1 MYQEDTD
8 QGERPKIKLLPFQK
22 EIINE
27 VHHGEKPEILFSAGR
42 GNGKTFIS
50 AQIVADFIWEKSP
63 YYRKGEEVIV
73 VAGNLSQASILFAE
87 LQWLRE
93 QENYAFSDSINN
105 KQIIHKEDRTI
116 CRVVS
121 SKASGALGLGANH
134 ALIVAD
140 EAGGWEEKEGEMMQE
155 ALLGALGKPGSTMKI
170 LWIGTIAPAKGA
182 WWERKVADGST
193 KRCKSFVYAIENENE
208 WDIEEKVLKA
218 NPLKAAFPDSKR
230 FLLDELDEAKQ
241 DYNKS
246 IYFKNWLLN
255 FSTANRRQVLL
266 TAPQI
271 KMLLQRDLPE
281 KRGDFV
287 LGLDLG
293 DNVAFSAAAAIW
305 QTGYVEV
312 FACCAGIPLI
322 RERER
327 DDAKPA
333 GLYQKLVER
342 DLLHVVHGKH
352 TVPPQFVLDLVKT
365 MWGEPFKVLSDQYRQ
380 RQLAD
385 ICDWYIEYTNSKV
398 NAQANFGIEA
408 FREYAS
414 DGQISIAKHCHPLL
428 VMSLADARIEI
439 DSAGLART
447 VKKNESNSGRDDVCD
462 ALVLASALY
471 KQEFDL
477 QSMAPK
483 VLTLM

>member
-1 MYQEDTD
+1 M
-8 QGERPKIKLLPFQK
+8 
-22 EIINE
+22 
-27 VHHGEKPEILFSAGR
+27 
-42 GNGKTFIS
+42 
-50 AQIVADFIWEKSP
+50 
-63 YYRKGEEVIV
+63 
-73 VAGNLSQASILFAE
+73 AGNLSQASILFAE
-87 LQWLRE
+87 LQWIRE
-93 QENYAFSDSINN
+93 SDDYSISDSINN
-105 KQIIHKEDRTI
+105 KQIIHKTDRTI

-121 SKASGALGLGANH
+121 SKATGALGLGANH

-140 EAGGWEEKEGEMMQE
+140 EAGGWEEKEGEMMAE
-155 ALLGALGKPGSTMKI
+155 ALLGALGKPGSKMKI

-182 WWERKVADGST
+182 WWERKVADGTT
-193 KRCKSFVYAIENENE
+193 KRCESFVYAIENENE
-208 WDIEEKVLKA
+208 WDDPNKVLEA
-218 NPLKAAFPDSKR
+218 NPLKSHFPDSKK
-230 FLLDELDEAKQ
+230 FLLDELEEAKK

-271 KMLLQRDLPE
+271 KSLLERPLPDKSGE
-281 KRGDFV
+281 YV

-305 QTGYVEV
+305 KSGYVEC
-312 FACCAGIPLI
+312 FACCAGIPEI

-333 GLYQKLVER
+333 GLYQKLVEL
-342 DLLHVVHGKH
+342 DLLHVVHDKH

-365 MWGEPFKVLSDQYRQ
+365 MWGEPFKVMSDQYRQ
-380 RQLAD
+380 RQLQD
-385 ICDWYIEYTNSKV
+385 ICDWYVEYTNSKV
-398 NAQANFGIEA
+398 TAQANFGIEA

-447 VKKNESNSGRDDVCD
+447 IKKNQNNSGRDDVCD
-462 ALVLASALY
+462 ALVLASALW

-477 QSMAPK
+477 ASLAPS
-483 VLTLM
+483 VLTLG

>member
-1 MYQEDTD
+1 MKSKKK
-8 QGERPKIKLLPFQK
+8 GIRPEIELLPFQR
-22 EIINE
+22 EIIDE
-27 VHHGEKPEILFSAGR
+27 VHNGTHPEILFSAGR

-50 AQIVADFIWEKSP
+50 AQIVADLIWHESP
-63 YYRKGEEVIV
+63 YYRKGEEIIV

-87 LQWLRE
+87 LQWLRDCE
-93 QENYAFSDSINN
+93 EYSISDSINT
-105 KQIIHKEDRTI
+105 KQIIHKKDRTI

-121 SKASGALGLGANH
+121 SKATSALGLGANH
-134 ALIVAD
+134 SLIIGD
-140 EAGGWEEKEGEMMQE
+140 ECGGWEEKEGELMQE

-170 LWIGTIAPAKGA
+170 LWVGTIAPAKGA
-182 WWERKVADGST
+182 WWERKVADGNT
-193 KRCKSFVYAIENENE
+193 KRCKAFVYAIENENE
-208 WDIEEKVLKA
+208 WDDVDKVLEA

-230 FLLDELDEAKQ
+230 FLLEELEEAKQ

-271 KMLLQRDLPE
+271 KELLARPRPGKD
-281 KRGDFV
+281 GDYV

-305 QTGYVEV
+305 KSGHVEL
-312 FACCAGIPLI
+312 FAACAGIPDI

-333 GLYQKLVER
+333 GLYQKLVDL

-352 TVPPQFVLDLVKT
+352 TVPPQFVLDLCKQ
-365 MWGEPFKVLSDQYRQ
+365 MWGEPFKVMSDQYRQ

-414 DGQISIAKHCHPLL
+414 DGQIAIAEHCHPLL
-428 VMSLADARIEI
+428 LMSLADARIEI

-447 VKKNESNSGRDDVCD
+447 IKKNQSNSGRDDVCD
-462 ALVLASALY
+462 ALVLASALW

-477 QSMAPK
+477 MGTAPM
-483 VLTLM
+483 VGTLF

>member
-1 MYQEDTD
+1 MAGKDVK
-8 QGERPKIKLLPFQK
+8 RPEIKLLPFQK
-22 EIINE
+22 EIIDE
-27 VHHGEKPEILFSAGR
+27 VHNGASPEVLFSAGR

-50 AQIVADFIWEKSP
+50 AQIVADFIWEDSP
-63 YYRKGEEVIV
+63 HYQKGKEVIV

-93 QENYAFSDSINN
+93 SDKYAFSDSINN
-105 KQIIHKEDRTI
+105 KQIIHKEHRTI

-134 ALIVAD
+134 SLIVAD
-140 EAGGWEEKEGEMMQE
+140 EAGGWEEKEGELMQE
-155 ALLGALGKPGSTMKI
+155 ALLGALGKPGSSMKI

-182 WWERKVADGST
+182 WWERKVADGT
-193 KRCKSFVYAIENENE
+193 TERCKAFVYAIDNESD
-208 WDIEEKVLKA
+208 WDIEDKVLKA
-218 NPLKAAFPDSKR
+218 NPLKAAFPDSKA
-230 FLLDELDEAKQ
+230 FLLNELAEAKK

-271 KMLLQRDLPE
+271 KMLLDRALPDKKGE
-281 KRGDFV
+281 YV

-305 QTGYVEV
+305 ESGYVEV
-312 FACCAGIPLI
+312 VAACAGIPNI

-333 GLYQKLVER
+333 GLYQKLVDR
-342 DLLHVVHGKH
+342 DLLHVVHNKH
-352 TVPPQFVLDLVKT
+352 TVPPQFILDLVKT
-365 MWGEPFKVLSDQYRQ
+365 LWGEPFKVLSDQYRQ

-385 ICDWYIEYTNSKV
+385 ISDWYIEYTNSKV

-414 DGQISIAKHCHPLL
+414 DGQIAIAKHCHPLL

-447 VKKNESNSGRDDVCD
+447 IKKNESNSGRDDVCD
-462 ALVLASALY
+462 ALVLAAALW

-477 QSMAPK
+477 LGSAPA
-483 VLTLM
+483 VATLG